1 MANFGLDYP
10 FFLILLLLLPC
21 FIWCKQKSKIVYFP
35 KSQWLPKNIFYKDNK
50 TILIILIYS
59 LLVLA
64 LTQPFSYKDIVSDY
78 KRGRDLV
85 IVMDT
90 SGSMANRGFSKEN
103 LELSK
108 YDVCVAIAK
117 DFIKKR
123 FNDNIGL
130 VVFGSFA
137 FSASPLTYDLKAL
150 SEMFDLMSSIGIAG
164 DSTAIGDALIQGI
177 ETLKSGNAKSKV
189 LILLTDGKHNIGNH
203 SPKEGVELAKKKG
216 IKIYTIGIGKRGDYD
231 KKLLTKIAKETNAK
245 SFFASNSSEL
255 QDIYKN
261 IDKLEPSPIP
271 NSNNIDKKRLFLY
284 PLFGAFI
291 LLLILLYREE
301 I

>member
-1 MANFGLDYP
+1 M
-10 FFLILLLLLPC
+10 
-21 FIWCKQKSKIVYFP
+21 S
-35 KSQWLPKNIFYKDNK
+35 
-50 TILIILIYS
+50 IYT
-59 LLVLA
+59 LLVLS
-64 LTQPFSYKDIVSDY
+64 LTQPFSYKNRASNH
-78 KRGRDLV
+78 KKGRDLV
-85 IVMDT
+85 IIMDT

-150 SEMFDLMSSIGIAG
+150 GEMFDLMSSIGIAG

-189 LILLTDGKHNIGNH
+189 LILLTDGKHNIGNF

-255 QDIYKN
+255 KEVYNSIN
-261 IDKLEPSPIP
+261 KLEPSPIP
-271 NSNNIDKKRLFLY
+271 SGGYIDKEKLFWY
-284 PLFGAFI
+284 PLFIATILFLI
-291 LLLILLYREE
+291 LLLRQERE